1 MNNGNANANSNI
13 TNPIKIQRET
23 KKSSSCTS
31 VVRHWQCP
39 RGIKQSFE
47 RAHNMIAQLHSSDKY
62 MCTCTIVLRGNI
74 HLQVHIPV
82 HSMACRNATT
92 WQIFRSYAAQCEEH
106 IMVQNIDFSSEMD
119 ESLETSLE
127 EQFAFIYAL
136 TIIQCHY
143 LCIPIVMSLRS
154 TGCVIRYMF
163 EWTESIK
170 YKESRLSFIKKP
182 SYGESLQTKTNS
194 APYTASK

>member
-1 MNNGNANANSNI
+1 MNNTNTNANSNI

-163 EWTESIK
+163 E
-170 YKESRLSFIKKP
+170 
-182 SYGESLQTKTNS
+182 
-194 APYTASK
+194 